1 MKIAIVHDYLIDYG
15 GAERVLKTLHEM
27 YPDAPIYV
35 SVLNKDGLGKFWKEF
50 ENADIRVS
58 WFGKLPFAHRLI
70 SPLRFLLPWIWSSF
84 EFSNYDIV
92 ITSASWAVTKG
103 VKKGKKTKE
112 ICYIHTPPRWL
123 YGYDES
129 RSWRNKWYGWP
140 IKVYA
145 LVIGHFLR
153 MYDFDQAQKVDHFI
167 ANSENVA
174 KRVERFYRRKVDAVV
189 YPPVDVDKFFPTDEK
204 IRNYNSGQFPVVEK
218 RDSYYLTGGR
228 LVAAKNFD
236 LIIRAFN
243 KLGLPLKIYGSGSL
257 REELEG
263 LAKDN
268 VEFLGRVEEKELIKL
283 YQEAK
288 AFLVAQ
294 KDEDFGITPI
304 EAMAAGTPVIAYKNG
319 GYLETVIEGKTGV
332 FFEELTVESLTKA
345 VQRFESLGKKIK
357 PEDCINN
364 ARKFSLKVF
373 EDRIR
378 NYILKTYSSS

>member
-174 KRVERFYRRKVDAVV
+174 KRVSKFYRRDVNAVI
-189 YPPVDVDKFFPTDEK
+189 YPPVDIDKFMNNTKKTGGVGSSPPPGWK
-204 IRNYNSGQFPVVEK
+204 KGG
-218 RDSYYLTGGR
+218 YYLAGGR
-228 LVAAKNFD
+228 MMASKNFD
-236 LIIRAFN
+236 IIIKAFN
-243 KLGLPLKIYGSGSL
+243 DLGLPLKIYGGGPL

-268 VEFLGRVEEKELIKL
+268 VEFVGRVEEKELIKL

-304 EAMAAGTPVIAYKNG
+304 EAMAAGTPVIAYRGG
-319 GYLETVIEGKTGV
+319 GYTESVVENKTGM
-332 FFEELTVESLTKA
+332 FFDKLTVESIKDA
-345 VQRFESLGKKIK
+345 VSRFDISIHQNIKRPDLLDRAMRFSEKRFKKQVSEFVDKIFH
-357 PEDCINN
+357 EG
-364 ARKFSLKVF
+364 
-373 EDRIR
+373 
-378 NYILKTYSSS
+378 